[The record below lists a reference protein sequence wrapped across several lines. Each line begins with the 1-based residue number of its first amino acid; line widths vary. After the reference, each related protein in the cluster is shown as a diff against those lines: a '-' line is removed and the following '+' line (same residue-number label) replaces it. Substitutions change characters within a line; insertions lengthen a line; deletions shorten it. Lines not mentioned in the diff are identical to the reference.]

1 MTIESFS
8 NTTEVGH
15 FSDLGV
21 VEKYM
26 VRLVLSLLFLM
37 GLVGNT
43 VILHIIRGFKPAV
56 STPSLTLYIIMVCY
70 VIVVFCC

>member
-8 NTTEVGH
+8 NRTEVAH

-21 VEKYM
+21 VEKYV

-56 STPSLTLYIIMVCY
+56 SILSLTLYNMVCY
-70 VIVVFCC
+70 VIVMFYF